1 MRDKR
6 TPKDVC
12 GEAKLT
18 IESGHF
24 NKPLIKLAAHQKKKR
39 KSIKA
44 LVIYVKKGFIIRSY
58 AHLPGFRKY

>member
-1 MRDKR
+1 MWFR
-6 TPKDVC
+6 TQ
-12 GEAKLT
+12 LT

-24 NKPLIKLAAHQKKKR
+24 NKPLIKLAAHQKKKKER